1 MNFHG
6 INGKIVSRAEAVLHL
21 SDIGFRRSYAA
32 FDYLR
37 VINGRPLFMED
48 HLDRFENSA
57 RILGLELQLNR
68 DDFQAHLLELAD
80 LNVAA
85 EAGLQLFLTGGPA
98 EDGFTPVSPQL
109 YVYFT
114 PMPDRDPT
122 QYQQGAKLITWQY
135 LRDLPEAKTTN
146 YLMAVH
152 LGNSMREAGA
162 VDALYHDGDRA
173 LEATR
178 SNLFVVNEN
187 SKVVTPGQDILA
199 GVTRKNV
206 LRALESQIEVEIR
219 DVTLTEL
226 YGAQEVF
233 LTSTTKGALPIVRLD
248 DRIVGNGQPGPI
260 TAQVGRL
267 FESWLQ
273 RYLQS

>member
-135 LRDLPEAKTTN
+135 SRDLPEAKTTN

-206 LRALESQIEVEIR
+206 LRVLESQIEVEIR

-260 TAQVGRL
+260 TAQVAKL

>member
-1 MNFHG
+1 M
-6 INGKIVSRAEAVLHL
+6 SRGEAVLHL

-37 VINGRPLFMED
+37 VINSRPLFIED

-68 DDFQAHLLELAD
+68 DDFRAHLLELAD
-80 LNVAA
+80 LNVAT
-85 EAGLQLFLTGGPA
+85 EAGLQLFLTGGLA
-98 EDGFTPVSPQL
+98 EDGFTPALPQL

-114 PMPDRDPT
+114 RMPDRDPT

-152 LGNSMREAGA
+152 LGGLMREAGA

-178 SNLFVVNEN
+178 SNLFVVNKEG
-187 SKVVTPGQDILA
+187 KVVTPGQNILA

-206 LRALESQIEVEIR
+206 LRALEGQIEVELR
-219 DVTLTEL
+219 DVTLAEL
-226 YGAQEVF
+226 YDAQEVF

-248 DRIVGNGQPGPI
+248 HRIVGNGQPGPL
-260 TAQVGRL
+260 TVQVTKL
-267 FESWLQ
+267 FESWLE
-273 RYLQS
+273 RYLES

>member
-135 LRDLPEAKTTN
+135 SRDLPEAKTTN

-260 TAQVGRL
+260 TAQVAKL